1 MYTSNDFPGYGKFCF
16 PALNIVCVNRKI
28 QSAARY
34 SWFVLCMK
42 SCSLKADC
50 RHGVWIREKKI
61 FIVLCKYRA
70 IFTEILSLLTKR

>member
-50 RHGVWIREKKI
+50 RHGVWIREKKN
-61 FIVLCKYRA
+61 FYRVMQVQSN
-70 IFTEILSLLTKR
+70 IYRNIITFN

>member
-50 RHGVWIREKKI
+50 RHGVWIREKKK
-61 FIVLCKYRA
+61 FLSCYASTEQYLQKYYH
-70 IFTEILSLLTKR
+70 F